1 MIRRTL
7 RKFLKNNKGAA
18 LVEYGLLIAGV
29 ALICAAAVSIFGH
42 KTSDI
47 IGTVAAVLPGAHTDD
62 NNPMLSGHLIET
74 ATSTGADGAT
84 GIGIDFATI
93 ASSGTGGGIGTD
105 RLGVN
110 IGGTASSAN
119 GVDGLI
125 VEAH

>member
-1 MIRRTL
+1 MLRML
-7 RKFLKNNKGAA
+7 RKLAKNNRGAA

-62 NNPMLSGHLIET
+62 NNPMLSGHIIET
-74 ATSTGADGAT
+74 NTATGAGGST

-93 ASSGTGGGIGTD
+93 ASSGAGGSIGTD

-110 IGGTASSAN
+110 IGGSSSSAN

-125 VEAH
+125 IEAH